1 MNFCEN
7 GIKLIKQSKHENL
20 YEYDVLLYNL
30 IFNKYKYIER
40 INRINFTRNKS
51 GYSIYFK

>member
-20 YEYDVLLYNL
+20 YEYDVK
-30 IFNKYKYIER
+30 IFF
-40 INRINFTRNKS
+40 INFIN
-51 GYSIYFK
+51 

>member
-20 YEYDVLLYNL
+20 YEYDVLNYL
-30 IFNKYKYIER
+30 INILL
-40 INRINFTRNKS
+40 I
-51 GYSIYFK
+51 